1 MIPTDAGAGAI
12 HDEGSEPMK
21 DIDEPMELL
30 RVTFSITGDAVIATD
45 TRGRVT
51 LLTAV
56 AESLTGWTAP
66 DAEGLPIESILRFND
81 EGTREPVNRP
91 VMELTASGLAQ
102 RPTGHMVLI
111 AKDGMERPI
120 DVSAAPIRDKSG
132 DLVGSVV
139 VLRDVSKRSQPAGRL
154 EETPLDSESLLATV
168 REPLVILDGDLRIN
182 SASRSFYQAFRVSPE
197 ETEGRLFFDLGNGQ
211 WDIPQLRT
219 LLVEVLLKDS
229 SFDGFDVIHDFPAI
243 GMRTMLLGARK
254 LHWKGGRPE
263 RILLAI
269 EDITERG
276 RTARALAASEVRFRR
291 LFEAAKDGIL
301 ILEADT
307 GAIIDA
313 NPYLLDLLG
322 YSHDELLGKELW
334 ELGVLGDIEASR
346 AAFREL
352 QEKGYVRYENLPLQ
366 TRSGKIAQAEFVSNV
381 YWVDGRLIIQCNIRD
396 ITERLRSEER
406 LKEADRRKDEF
417 LAMLAHELRNPLAPI
432 ANAVEV
438 MRLLELDHPDL
449 LWVQEVVDRQ
459 LRQMTRLVDDLLDVS
474 RITSGKITLRKEL
487 VELTSIVAT
496 AIENCR
502 HQTDARE
509 QELMVSIPAG
519 PILLEADPARLEQLI
534 ANLLN
539 NAAKYTQPRGKIW
552 LSVEGRGDQVEV
564 RVRDTGIGLAPEML
578 PRIFDLFAQA
588 DQSLARSQGGLG
600 LGLTLV
606 RRIVELH
613 GGTVQA
619 FSLGLGQGSELTVRL
634 PVSKVC
640 PSENPMPAP
649 VATPVA
655 RTGLRVLV
663 VDDNVDTLRGMTKL
677 LHRSGYE
684 VKVAHDGQTAI
695 EAARAFQP
703 EVVVLDIGLPGM
715 DGYQVARKLRQEE
728 DLKGALI
735 IANSGYGQES
745 DRIRSRE
752 AGFDYHLVKPID
764 YSALLE
770 LLASS
775 PPFSSAQ

>member
-1 MIPTDAGAGAI
+1 MEDV
-12 HDEGSEPMK
+12 
-21 DIDEPMELL
+21 DEPLELL
-30 RVTFSITGDAVIATD
+30 RDALITGDAVIATD

-51 LLTAV
+51 LLNPV
-56 AESLTGWTAP
+56 AESSTGWT
-66 DAEGLPIESILRFND
+66 DHDEEGRPIESVFRIVD
-81 EGTREPVNRP
+81 EVTREPVNRP
-91 VMELTASGLAQ
+91 VMELTG
-102 RPTGHMVLI
+102 RVLI
-111 AKDGMERPI
+111 F
-120 DVSAAPIRDKSG
+120 
-132 DLVGSVV
+132 
-139 VLRDVSKRSQPAGRL
+139 RDVSEGRQPEERL
-154 EETPLDSESLLATV
+154 EETRLDTESILATA
-168 REPLVILDGDLRIN
+168 REPLVVLGGDMRVN
-182 SASRSFYQAFRVSPE
+182 SASRPFYQAFRGSPE

-211 WDIPQLRT
+211 WDIPRLRT
-219 LLVEVLLKDS
+219 LLGEVLLQDS
-229 SFDGFDVIHDFPAI
+229 SFDDFEVIHDFPAI
-243 GMRTMLLGARK
+243 GTRTMLLNARK
-254 LHWKGGRPE
+254 LHRKGDRPE

-276 RTARALAASEVRFRR
+276 RTSRALAASELRFRR

-307 GAIIDA
+307 GRIIDA
-313 NPYLLDLLG
+313 NPFLLDLLG
-322 YSHDELLGKELW
+322 YSHDQLLGKELW
-334 ELGVLGDIEASR
+334 EIGLLGDSEASR

-352 QEKGYVRYENLPLQ
+352 QERGYVRYENLPLQ
-366 TRSGKIAQAEFVSNV
+366 TRAGPIAQVEFVSNV

-396 ITERLRSEER
+396 ITERRRSEDW

-438 MRLLELDHPDL
+438 MRMLDLDHPDL
-449 LWVQEVVDRQ
+449 RWVQEVVDRQ
-459 LRQMTRLVDDLLDVS
+459 VRQMTRLVDDLLDVS

-509 QELMVSIPAG
+509 QELTASIPAG

-539 NAAKYTQPRGKIW
+539 NAAKYTEPRGKIW
-552 LSVEGRGDQVEV
+552 LSVEVRGDQVEV

-745 DRIRSRE
+745 DRVRSRE
-752 AGFDYHLVKPID
+752 AGFDHHLVKPID

-770 LLASS
+770 LLAHSKPLAS
-775 PPFSSAQ
+775 VH